1 MNSQPRN
8 AKYRP
13 EPIIE
18 LLLTMMSVIS
28 AAAEFAR
35 DLLLERTHSGIA
47 RAKTAG
53 KRFGRPSA
61 LMKNNN
67 LL

>member
-1 MNSQPRN
+1 VNSQPKN

-28 AAAEFAR
+28 AVAEFEQ
-35 DLLLERTHSGIA
+35 DLLLERTHSRIA
-47 RAKTAG
+47 RVKTAG
-53 KRFGRPSA
+53 K
-61 LMKNNN
+61 
-67 LL
+67 

>member
-1 MNSQPRN
+1 VNSQPQN

-13 EPIIE
+13 EPVIE

-28 AAAEFAR
+28 AVAEFER

-47 RAKTAG
+47 KAKTAG
-53 KRFGRPSA
+53 KRSGRP
-61 LMKNNN
+61 
-67 LL
+67 

>member
-1 MNSQPRN
+1 VNRQPKN

-28 AAAEFAR
+28 AVVEFMR
-35 DLLLERTHSGIA
+35 DLLLERTRSSIA
-47 RAKTAG
+47 MAKTAG

-61 LMKNNN
+61 LNEEK
-67 LL
+67 